1 MLRIGRI
8 AREHPL
14 AHGICSQLLRVL
26 YLAELNGIDS
36 HAVTEAEE
44 RGRMREN
51 VEYNGDVI
59 RGTCIF
65 KKILLYGSPFETGR
79 TAEGERV

>member
-1 MLRIGRI
+1 VLGIGRI

-36 HAVTEAEE
+36 HAVTEAGRGKWENERERSTMAMLQGAPEYLNSFSCVFKLPLE
-44 RGRMREN
+44 RG
-51 VEYNGDVI
+51 
-59 RGTCIF
+59 
-65 KKILLYGSPFETGR
+65 
-79 TAEGERV
+79 